1 MVHIVLGYVVAAQA
15 AATFSEPPLNC
26 FTSLIEFWFIF
37 SHTERCVSRAAA
49 LALYFSS
56 ALIVGYFLLFK
67 KQAIVSEESKVRLSH
82 LAQYHIKSSQCA
94 IEKAF

>member
-1 MVHIVLGYVVAAQA
+1 M
-15 AATFSEPPLNC
+15 
-26 FTSLIEFWFIF
+26 
-37 SHTERCVSRAAA
+37 SRAAA